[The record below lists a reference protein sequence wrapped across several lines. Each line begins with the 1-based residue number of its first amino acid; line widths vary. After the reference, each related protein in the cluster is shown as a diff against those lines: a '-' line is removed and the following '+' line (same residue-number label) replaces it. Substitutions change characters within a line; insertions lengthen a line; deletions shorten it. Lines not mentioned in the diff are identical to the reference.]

1 MKKLLLITMITGTIY
16 AQSNAMLYGGFN
28 SMGESNYTTDLE
40 RKAGISLGIAFPKS
54 ESLTYGLG
62 YTTKGYK
69 DSYYYDLGYYGDVDV
84 DEDVKIN
91 AIEGWVTNTLTPNN
105 PMSLFIGASIAYLM
119 KADVDVTVS
128 NVSESASGDIDEFEI
143 SIMGGIKTKLGE
155 SLELSLGY
163 QMALNN
169 VSDDYKFNNLFVRIG
184 IPLSN

>member
-16 AQSNAMLYGGFN
+16 AQSNVMLYGGFN
-28 SMGESNYTTDLE
+28 SMGESDYTTDLE
-40 RKAGISLGIAFPKS
+40 RKAGFSLGIAFPKS

-69 DSYYYDLGYYGDVDV
+69 DSYYYEGYYGYFEV

-105 PMSLFIGASIAYLM
+105 PVSLFIGASVAYLM
-119 KADVDVTVS
+119 KADADVTVN
-128 NVSESASGDIDEFEI
+128 NVSESGSVDLDEFEI
-143 SIMGGIKTKLGE
+143 SIMGGIDTKLGE
-155 SLELSLGY
+155 SLELSVGY

-169 VSDDYKFNNLFVRIG
+169 VDDDYKFNNLFVRIG